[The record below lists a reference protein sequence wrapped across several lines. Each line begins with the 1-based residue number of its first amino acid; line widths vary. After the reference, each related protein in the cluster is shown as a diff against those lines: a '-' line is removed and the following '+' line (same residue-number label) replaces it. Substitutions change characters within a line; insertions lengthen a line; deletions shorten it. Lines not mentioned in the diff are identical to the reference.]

1 MDYRSLL
8 LLRAARETGVID
20 AVTTDAAT
28 PREVAAQT
36 GITERAA
43 DVTITVLES
52 EGFLTFVEGEGYEPT
67 NRMLG
72 FLTTTDLRSIGQT
85 PHLLDVAD
93 ALVALPDAMR
103 SGETPALPEDHAIHE
118 LGARRAEDEVVRAR
132 VTAAIREAP
141 DADSVLVVGD
151 GPGMHAQEF
160 TTRGTD
166 VTLVETPT
174 VLERV
179 ESLLAHEPID
189 LETRATTDPLPR
201 GFDLVFVPRA
211 FRSRGPDANRKFVDR
226 VRDALPDG
234 GHRDGGTAVFVDVF
248 GDVGDDDYASIAAEL
263 LATTDAGRV
272 YEAADARSWLSA
284 AGLGD
289 VRSVPVPGTGEGA
302 VIGAASF
309 M

>member
-28 PREVAAQT
+28 PQEVAAQT

-43 DVTITVLES
+43 DVTITVLAS

-93 ALVALPDAMR
+93 TLVDLPGAMG
-103 SGETPALPEDHAIHE
+103 SGEPPTVPADYTVHE
-118 LGARRAEDEVVRAR
+118 LGARRAEDESVVRAR

-141 DADSVLVVGD
+141 DAESVLVVGD

-160 TTRGTD
+160 ATRGTD
-166 VTLVETPT
+166 VTLVESPA
-174 VLERV
+174 VLEHV
-179 ESLLAHEPID
+179 EPLLAHEPVE
-189 LETRATTDPLPR
+189 LEARATTDPLPQ
-201 GFDLVFVPRA
+201 GFDVVFVPRA
-211 FRSRGPDANRKFVDR
+211 FRTRGPDANRDLVGR
-226 VRDALPDG
+226 VRDALP
-234 GHRDGGTAVFVDVF
+234 DGGTAVFVDVF
-248 GDVGDDDYASIAAEL
+248 GDVFSDSSPDTAALTAEL
-263 LATTDAGRV
+263 LATTAAGRV
-272 YEAADARSWLSA
+272 YETADALDWLAA
-284 AGLGD
+284 AGLAET
-289 VRSVPVPGTGEGA
+289 RSVSVPGTGEGA